1 MEDDVPA
8 DVKNRRLNEVITTF
22 RREVQRRNDEVEV
35 GRLRLVLV
43 EGESKRSTP
52 ENKMFSGRTDQN
64 KRVVFSDGK
73 FPTEEEVLTHLS
85 NGSPLDNVI
94 GNAMKAKVELS
105 RGDYAV
111 VQIEEARGHTLKGS
125 ALWRSSIVGFER
137 LKQIELSAMPRQTLS
152 KQLIL

>member
-1 MEDDVPA
+1 
-8 DVKNRRLNEVITTF
+8 
-22 RREVQRRNDEVEV
+22 
-35 GRLRLVLV
+35 
-43 EGESKRSTP
+43 
-52 ENKMFSGRTDQN
+52 MFSGRTDQN

-137 LKQIELSAMPRQTLS
+137 LKQIELSAMPRQSLS